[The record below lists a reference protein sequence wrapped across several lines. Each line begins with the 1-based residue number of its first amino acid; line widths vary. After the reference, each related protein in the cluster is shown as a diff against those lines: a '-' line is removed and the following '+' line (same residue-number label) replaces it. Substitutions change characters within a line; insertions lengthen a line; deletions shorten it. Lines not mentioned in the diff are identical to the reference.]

1 MVRAH
6 ESHPFRESRANHRP
20 HGDEQNCCACSRR
33 STLWWLEV
41 PRPIHKHTRNRLPS
55 DRIFNS
61 DVMSNQA
68 RIDDMTMQIKVRIH
82 PDRAPPPPDMRAAR
96 RDLRDPREVFF
107 PPSHATISVFLR
119 RRRDAAGPP
128 RADPRA
134 PLSFE
139 QNAHLRVGSGFIQYP
154 PQRPFA
160 QPVQV
165 QPPTLSVRSS
175 DTFSQVFAGFSPRV
189 GIDRRGSPPPARRG
203 RRSPRGT
210 ARSRPRSSQMIVARV
225 ASPRSHRWTP
235 SGDPPRHVRSGPR

>member
-1 MVRAH
+1 MRF

-20 HGDEQNCCACSRR
+20 HGYEQNCATFPSA
-33 STLWWLEV
+33 TLGGGGHSEV
-41 PRPIHKHTRNRLPS
+41 PRPMIHKPTRNRLPS

-61 DVMSNQA
+61 DVMSSQA

-82 PDRAPPPPDMRAAR
+82 PDRAPPPPDPRAAR

-107 PPSHATISVFLR
+107 PPSRATISVFLR
-119 RRRDAAGPP
+119 RLRDAAGPP

-165 QPPTLSVRSS
+165 QPPTLSVC
-175 DTFSQVFAGFSPRV
+175 
-189 GIDRRGSPPPARRG
+189 
-203 RRSPRGT
+203 
-210 ARSRPRSSQMIVARV
+210 
-225 ASPRSHRWTP
+225 
-235 SGDPPRHVRSGPR
+235 

>member
-1 MVRAH
+1 M
-6 ESHPFRESRANHRP
+6 
-20 HGDEQNCCACSRR
+20 
-33 STLWWLEV
+33 
-41 PRPIHKHTRNRLPS
+41 IHKPTRNRLPS

-61 DVMSNQA
+61 DVMSSQA

-82 PDRAPPPPDMRAAR
+82 PDRAPPPPDPRAAR

-107 PPSHATISVFLR
+107 PPSRATISVFLR
-119 RRRDAAGPP
+119 RLRDAAGPP

-175 DTFSQVFAGFSPRV
+175 DTFSQVFAGFRPGWESIDAARHLPRAADAV
-189 GIDRRGSPPPARRG
+189 HPAGPLDLARDHPRRTSRGSRRRDLTAGRHRATRRAASDPAPADATG
-203 RRSPRGT
+203 IPRF
-210 ARSRPRSSQMIVARV
+210 AACQLSFFPR
-225 ASPRSHRWTP
+225 
-235 SGDPPRHVRSGPR
+235 